1 VHADAL
7 EVREALPD
15 GVVALGRGAD
25 LREICEMSWW
35 KTALVWIGK
44 KALEIA
50 GEELKKKTR
59 KP

>member
-1 VHADAL
+1 
-7 EVREALPD
+7 
-15 GVVALGRGAD
+15 
-25 LREICEMSWW
+25 MSWW

-59 KP
+59 KQ